1 MSTSNLLKNRR
12 IGVAVTGSI
21 AIYKTLELIRL
32 FVKSGAHVRVVMSKS
47 AEKFIA
53 PLTFETISTHLVL
66 TDENESWAEEIEGR
80 NHNHIGF
87 AKWAEAFVVAPAT
100 ANTIAKLANGLA
112 DNLLAQTLLAHKGTK
127 IIAPSANTAM
137 LEHPITKANLKMLGI
152 CGYEIVEPSTKLLAC
167 GDEGKGAMAEIND
180 IFWQCARALL
190 REEFYEYRN
199 VVISGGG
206 SVEKIDD
213 VRYIGNFSSGKM
225 ANALALAL
233 FTKGADVTLVSSKPS
248 NTLPSQIRQVEVSSG
263 DDFKN
268 TLQSEMDLAQ
278 KHKMTKP
285 SLLHSSQVMSVSKE
299 PMLFMAA
306 AIADYK
312 PKTKHSGK
320 LKKENIGESLNLE
333 LAQTEDII
341 SALQK
346 SGIKVIGFKAEYDE
360 KTAKT
365 SAEKMLKEK
374 KLSAVCLNILSDEIG
389 FGSDDNE
396 VLFVAQNSTA
406 LIAKSD
412 KLDVAFQISE
422 LAQSL

>member
-1 MSTSNLLKNRR
+1 MSTPNLLKNRR

-32 FVKSGAHVRVVMSKS
+32 FVKSDAEVRIVMSKS
-47 AEKFIA
+47 AEKFVT

-66 TDENESWAEEIEGR
+66 TDENESWADEVEGR
-80 NHNHIGF
+80 AHNHIGL
-87 AKWAEAFVVAPAT
+87 AKWAEVFVVAPAT

-112 DNLLAQTLLAHKGTK
+112 DNLLTQTLLAHKGAK

-137 LEHPITKANLKMLGI
+137 IEHPITKANLKMLGI
-152 CGYEIVEPSTKLLAC
+152 CGYEIVEPGTKLLAC
-167 GDEGKGAMAEIND
+167 GDEGKGAMAEAID

-213 VRYIGNFSSGKM
+213 VRYVGNFSSGKM
-225 ANALALAL
+225 ANSLALAF
-233 FTKGADVTLVSSKPS
+233 FTKGADVTLVTSKPS
-248 NTLPSQIRQVEVSSG
+248 NTLPSQIGQVEVSSG
-263 DDFKN
+263 EDFKN
-268 TLQSEMDLAQ
+268 TLQSEIDLAQ

-312 PKTKHSGK
+312 PKVKHDGK
-320 LKKENIGESLNLE
+320 LKKEKLGGNLSLE
-333 LAQTEDII
+333 LTQTEDVVSSLSKEGVKI
-341 SALQK
+341 
-346 SGIKVIGFKAEYDE
+346 IGFKAEYDK
-360 KTAKT
+360 KTAEA
-365 SAEKMLKEK
+365 SAKRMLKNK
-374 KLSAVCLNILSDEIG
+374 SLSAVCLNILGEEVG
-389 FGSDDNE
+389 FGSDDSE
-396 VLFVAQNSTA
+396 ILFITNNTTV
-406 LIAKSD
+406 LIAQSN
-412 KLDVAFQISE
+412 KLSVAFEISE
-422 LAQSL
+422 LAQSI